1 MIDTIYVEDEL
12 KENANAEDIIRRINP
27 KNLILCESYKEV
39 FNKKSQ
45 NFKLQKKNHHSFLQ
59 KKKITFYLKF
69 QRVIQLVVKKIS
81 IFRICLIVFMTV
93 VIVFY
98 RVCLILRIM

>member
-45 NFKLQKKNHHSFLQ
+45 NFKLQKKKTITHSC
-59 KKKITFYLKF
+59 KKKK
-69 QRVIQLVVKKIS
+69 
-81 IFRICLIVFMTV
+81 
-93 VIVFY
+93 
-98 RVCLILRIM
+98 